1 MEAMHL
7 ALRNA
12 LILVDGGTE
21 AAHRTFGC
29 LYGIERYAIV
39 PSDVSF
45 ISAVQKAVSAVL
57 IFLFGLAVR
66 NMLRMK

>member
-1 MEAMHL
+1 VL
-7 ALRNA
+7 
-12 LILVDGGTE
+12 DGGGD

-29 LYGIERYAIV
+29 LYGVERYGDNPIAIV
-39 PSDVSF
+39 PSSVSF
-45 ISAVQKAVSAVL
+45 ASALQKAISAVL